1 MLQYKSS
8 KQENKFLK
16 RKGVCIMANSTIK
29 VTRVDALNKA
39 IEVLGSVEGN
49 AEYIEVLD
57 KIKASVSKKSVSKAD
72 EARMAENETIRT
84 AIVDFLTD
92 RKARVSDITKGVNDI
107 LGTDFTSNKV
117 SAQVTVLKNEGTVVR
132 EVDKKIA
139 FFSLA

>member
-49 AEYIEVLD
+49 TEYIEVLD

-72 EARMAENETIRT
+72 EARILENENIRT
-84 AIVDFLTD
+84 AIVDFLANG
-92 RKARVSDITKGVNDI
+92 KARVSDITKAVNEV